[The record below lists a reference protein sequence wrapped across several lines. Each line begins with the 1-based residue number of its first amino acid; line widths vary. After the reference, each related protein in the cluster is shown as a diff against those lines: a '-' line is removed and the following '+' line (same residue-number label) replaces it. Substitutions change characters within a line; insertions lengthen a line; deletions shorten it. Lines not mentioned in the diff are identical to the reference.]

1 MKNTDPKHKHTYD
14 AQGKMTCCS
23 QEEKIN
29 KMADKQVKKNMTI
42 RNLYLLLYCL
52 IFEPESKSTCYE
64 FA

>member
-29 KMADKQVKKNMTI
+29 KMADKQVKKCAGILKWMMVQSQIQLVFGKTV
-42 RNLYLLLYCL
+42 
-52 IFEPESKSTCYE
+52 
-64 FA
+64 